1 MAVFYTKHHLDSR
14 VIRKGNRGRIYLE
27 PREEIE
33 ETARAA
39 EPEWKPDVEFFPQA
53 LGFRIGNYGMSKWSD
68 LFTPRQLVALTT
80 LTVNR
85 DALTLTQ
92 VSKNFTRSTT

>member
-1 MAVFYTKHHLDSR
+1 
-14 VIRKGNRGRIYLE
+14 
-27 PREEIE
+27 
-33 ETARAA
+33 
-39 EPEWKPDVEFFPQA
+39 
-53 LGFRIGNYGMSKWSD
+53 MSKWSD

-92 VSKNFTRSTT
+92 VSKNFARSTT